1 MIFALTTALLLGQA
15 EAEPG
20 AEPAPAPAAAAPA
33 APSAASPAS
42 GERVAPRALSPEAL
56 QREMERIGR
65 LPPEEAAR
73 AATDLQQRMPKAD
86 MTARPR
92 LPAEPVIPEVKN
104 YAALPEEEQVKYS
117 AREFF
122 TQLIAGDARN
132 ITNNCGLP
140 FQLEERRLQ
149 TADELF
155 QEWLRN
161 LRAKRTD
168 LLTLYDIEVLTPAD
182 MEKKYGKP
190 PARLQSLP
198 WRGQKTYVAVA
209 NLSGRAAIAVFRY
222 TGMNWAVVAYAD

>member
-1 MIFALTTALLLGQA
+1 MLITIALAALLGQA
-15 EAEPG
+15 GSTGEAAPTDD
-20 AEPAPAPAAAAPA
+20 AAPAPAPAA
-33 APSAASPAS
+33 PS
-42 GERVAPRALSPEAL
+42 RADEPLRGPNPDQL
-56 QREMERIGR
+56 QRQIEKMRAMN
-65 LPPEEAAR
+65 PEDAAK
-73 AATDLQQRMPKAD
+73 AAADLANRMPKVSPESFTKSPTLAGP
-86 MTARPR
+86 TA
-92 LPAEPVIPEVKN
+92 VIPEVKD
-104 YAALPEEEQVKYS
+104 YSTLPETEQVKYS

-149 TADELF
+149 TPEELF

-168 LLTLYDIEVLTPAD
+168 LLTLYDIEVLAPAD

-190 PARLQSLP
+190 PQRLSQLP

-209 NLSGRAAIAVFRY
+209 NLSGHAAIAVFRQA
-222 TGMNWAVVAYAD
+222 GASWVVVGYAD